1 MQLSANIKT
10 YWLLLKDLSNDEKR
24 SLIELLTQSLKVSA
38 KQKDKTEKQNN
49 SGGDDWADT
58 FYGSWNDTP
67 ETAEEL
73 IQLIEGARTAGR
85 PIEAL

>member
-10 YWLLLKDLSNDEKR
+10 YWLLLKDLSNEEKR
-24 SLIELLTQSLKVSA
+24 SLIELLTQSVKASA
-38 KQKDKTEKQNN
+38 DKKDKTEKQESPGEANWV
-49 SGGDDWADT
+49 DAY
-58 FYGSWNDTP
+58 YGSWNDTS

-85 PIEAL
+85 PIETL

>member
-10 YWLLLKDLSNDEKR
+10 YWVLLKDLSNEDKR
-24 SLIELLTQSLKVSA
+24 SLIKLLTHSLKASA
-38 KQKDKTEKQNN
+38 DKKSKPEQKET
-49 SGGDDWADT
+49 SGKDDWIDT
-58 FYGSWNDTP
+58 FYGIWNDTP

-85 PIEAL
+85 PIEPL

>member
-24 SLIELLTQSLKVSA
+24 SLIDLLTQSVKASA
-38 KQKDKTEKQNN
+38 SNKGKSEKQKAPDEDNWI
-49 SGGDDWADT
+49 DA

-67 ETAEEL
+67 ETAEDL
-73 IQLIEGARTAGR
+73 IQLIEGARTTGR
-85 PIEAL
+85 PIETL

>member
-10 YWLLLKDLSNDEKR
+10 YWLLLKDLSNEEKR
-24 SLIELLTQSLKVSA
+24 SLIELLTQSVKASTD
-38 KQKDKTEKQNN
+38 KSSKTEKQETPNEDN
-49 SGGDDWADT
+49 WIDA

-73 IQLIEGARTAGR
+73 IRLIEGARTTGR

>member
-24 SLIELLTQSLKVSA
+24 SLIELLRQSLKTPA
-38 KQKDKTEKQNN
+38 DKKGKSEKLEMPDGAN
-49 SGGDDWADT
+49 WIDT

-73 IQLIEGARTAGR
+73 IQLIESTRTTGR